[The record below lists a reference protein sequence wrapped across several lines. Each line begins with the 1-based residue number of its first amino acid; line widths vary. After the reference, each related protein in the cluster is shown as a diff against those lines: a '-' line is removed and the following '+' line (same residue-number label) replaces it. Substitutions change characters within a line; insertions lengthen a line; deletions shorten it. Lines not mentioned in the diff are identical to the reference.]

1 MKSPASRKSA
11 ERQRRKDAGEVR
23 VEVWLE
29 PSLIEALDRFCA
41 RRQYHNRGQGLRRMV
56 LDMDRPL

>member
-23 VEVWLE
+23 VEVYLDADTMADLSAIMRYRE
-29 PSLIEALDRFCA
+29 DSREDAIKAAIYQCRCLI
-41 RRQYHNRGQGLRRMV
+41 
-56 LDMDRPL
+56 P